1 MSRVPKGV
9 CLAPS
14 DGPEPGVTWLGGQVD
29 QAPGQETEA
38 EVTATGPPHR
48 VSEVIVFFIG

>member
-1 MSRVPKGV
+1 MRRVSKGI

>member
-14 DGPEPGVTWLGGQVD
+14 DGPEPGITWLGGQVD